1 MVDRYYS
8 ARNRGKRGKRQRNEK
23 WNWKAG
29 LLEKEK
35 GAFLGDVENLLHHW
49 DQGHK
54 KKSLKTVFCCW
65 CIIQYHRS

>member
-35 GAFLGDVENLLHHW
+35 GAFLVDVENLLHHW

-54 KKSLKTVFCCW
+54 KKIFKNSILLLV
-65 CIIQYHRS
+65 YYSVS